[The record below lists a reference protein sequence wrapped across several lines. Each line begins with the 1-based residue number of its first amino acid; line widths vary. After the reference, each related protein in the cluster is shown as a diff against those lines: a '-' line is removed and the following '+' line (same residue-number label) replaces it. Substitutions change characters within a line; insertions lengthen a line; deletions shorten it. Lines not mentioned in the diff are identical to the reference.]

1 MEILKSAYLVAFR
14 SARIYFNA
22 QYPDLKADISNSTTI
37 EFNFAKPEFNQGDQ
51 HFAMPPL
58 ESMFAQLGLS
68 DWLLIFIAGILA
80 AAFILI
86 IILVR
91 RKEIHSHVFFETLDN
106 HKEHAERL
114 VRDEFSRNRQESAGS
129 ARQARE
135 EIGRILKFTSDS
147 QLKQM
152 REVAGMHKDQ
162 LDSFSKQLLEMT
174 KLNEE
179 KLEAMRTAVYTQ
191 LRTLQEDN
199 SRKLEQMRAVV
210 DEKLQSTL
218 EKRLHESFKQVS
230 ERLEQVY
237 KGLGEMRS
245 LATGVGDLKKV
256 LTNVKTRGTWGEIR
270 LSHIL
275 EQILTPEQY
284 AVNVATKKSSSER
297 VEFAIKLPGQGSHP
311 EKVVWLPIDSKFP
324 QEDYQRL
331 LDAQEAADK
340 TLAEKSVKNLEARVK
355 AEAKA
360 IREKYIDPPHTTDFG
375 IMFLPVEGLY
385 AEVLRRPGLCD
396 SLQRE
401 HRIVVTGPTTL
412 AALLNSLQM
421 GFRTLAIEK
430 RSSEV
435 WELLGA
441 VKTQF
446 GKFGEVLA
454 KTKKKLQEASH
465 TIDQAEV
472 RTRVITR
479 KLSKVQELP
488 DTGSAKLLEPVA
500 IDDDEAVDDDS

>member
-1 MEILKSAYLVAFR
+1 MSDLNTIIVEIGLTNMLLIGVGVMLIAALILLIVLIR
-14 SARIYFNA
+14 RREISAR
-22 QYPDLKADISNSTTI
+22 
-37 EFNFAKPEFNQGDQ
+37 EFFDS
-51 HFAMPPL
+51 L
-58 ESMFAQLGLS
+58 EKQQ
-68 DWLLIFIAGILA
+68 
-80 AAFILI
+80 
-86 IILVR
+86 
-91 RKEIHSHVFFETLDN
+91 
-106 HKEHAERL
+106 EHGERL
-114 VRDEFSRNRQESAGS
+114 VRDEFTANRQEAAGN
-129 ARQARE
+129 ARLARE
-135 EIGRILKFTSDS
+135 EIGSALKFASDS

-152 REVAGMHKDQ
+152 REVAGMQKDQ

-174 KLNEE
+174 QLNEQ
-179 KLEAMRTAVYTQ
+179 KFDAMRKAVETQ

-218 EKRLHESFKQVS
+218 ERRLTDSFKQVS

-275 EQILTPEQY
+275 EQILTPDQY
-284 AVNVATKKSSSER
+284 AVNVATKKDSSER
-297 VEFAIKLPGQGSHP
+297 VEFAIRLPGPDSHP

-340 TLAEKSVKNLEARVK
+340 NQAEKYNKSLEMRVK

-360 IREKYIDPPHTTDFG
+360 IREKYIDPPQTTDFG

-401 HRIVVTGPTTL
+401 YRIVVTGPTTL

-435 WELLGA
+435 WELLGI

-446 GKFGEVLA
+446 DKFGNVLA
-454 KTKKKLQEASH
+454 KTKKKLQEASN
-465 TIDQAEV
+465 TINQAEV

-479 KLSKVQELP
+479 KLNKVQELP
-488 DTGSAKLLEPVA
+488 KMDSAKLIESVA
-500 IDDDEAVDDDS
+500 IDDDEEVETDS

>member
-1 MEILKSAYLVAFR
+1 M
-14 SARIYFNA
+14 
-22 QYPDLKADISNSTTI
+22 T
-37 EFNFAKPEFNQGDQ
+37 
-51 HFAMPPL
+51 
-58 ESMFAQLGLS
+58 GLNE
-68 DWLLIFIAGILA
+68 
-80 AAFILI
+80 
-86 IILVR
+86 
-91 RKEIHSHVFFETLDN
+91 RKFETM
-106 HKEHAERL
+106 
-114 VRDEFSRNRQESAGS
+114 RNA
-129 ARQARE
+129 
-135 EIGRILKFTSDS
+135 
-147 QLKQM
+147 
-152 REVAGMHKDQ
+152 
-162 LDSFSKQLLEMT
+162 LE
-174 KLNEE
+174 
-179 KLEAMRTAVYTQ
+179 TQ
-191 LRTLQEDN
+191 LRNLQEDN

-210 DEKLQSTL
+210 DDKLQSTL
-218 EKRLHESFKQVS
+218 ERRLADSFKQVS

-275 EQILTPEQY
+275 EQILAPDQY
-284 AVNVATKKSSSER
+284 AVNVATKKSSNER
-297 VEFAIKLPGQGSHP
+297 VEFAIRLPGPDSHP
-311 EKVVWLPIDSKFP
+311 DKIVWLPIDSKFP

-340 TLAEKSVKNLEARVK
+340 TLAEKSVKNLEMRVK
-355 AEAKA
+355 TEARA

-401 HRIVVTGPTTL
+401 YRIVVTGPTTL

-454 KTKKKLQEASH
+454 KTKKKLQEASN

-488 DTGSAKLLEPVA
+488 NSDSAQLMEPVTG
-500 IDDDEAVDDDS
+500 DDDEIESK

>member
-1 MEILKSAYLVAFR
+1 MSFFDTLIAEIG
-14 SARIYFNA
+14 
-22 QYPDLKADISNSTTI
+22 TT
-37 EFNFAKPEFNQGDQ
+37 N
-51 HFAMPPL
+51 L
-58 ESMFAQLGLS
+58 
-68 DWLLIFIAGILA
+68 LLIVVGL
-80 AAFILI
+80 ILI
-86 IILVR
+86 VVLVLLIVLVR
-91 RKEIHSHVFFETLDN
+91 RREIKAQDFFANLE
-106 HKEHAERL
+106 KQQEHHERM
-114 VRDEFSRNRQESAGS
+114 VRDEFARNRQEAAGS

-135 EIGRILKFTSDS
+135 EFHSALKFASDS
-147 QLKQM
+147 QLRQL
-152 REVAGMHKDQ
+152 REIAGMQKDQ
-162 LDSFSKQLLEMT
+162 LDSFSRQLLEMT
-174 KLNEE
+174 GLNERKFE
-179 KLEAMRTAVYTQ
+179 TMRNAIETQ
-191 LRTLQEDN
+191 LRNLQEDN
-199 SRKLEQMRAVV
+199 SRKLEQMRAGV
-210 DEKLQSTL
+210 DDKLQSTL
-218 EKRLHESFKQVS
+218 ERRLADSFKQVS

-275 EQILTPEQY
+275 EQILAPDQY
-284 AVNVATKKSSSER
+284 AVNVATKKSSNER
-297 VEFAIKLPGQGSHP
+297 VEFAIRLPGPDSHP
-311 EKVVWLPIDSKFP
+311 DKIVWLPIDSKFP

-340 TLAEKSVKNLEARVK
+340 TLAEKSVKNLEMRVK
-355 AEAKA
+355 TEARA
-360 IREKYIDPPHTTDFG
+360 IREKYIDPPQTTDFG

-401 HRIVVTGPTTL
+401 YRIVVTGPTTL

-454 KTKKKLQEASH
+454 KTKKKLQEASN

-488 DTGSAKLLEPVA
+488 NSDSAQLMEPVTG
-500 IDDDEAVDDDS
+500 DDDEIESK